1 MQLSSEKDLIYLSSS
16 HSLPSY
22 LKKLSGV
29 RVHRMKTLEELKEFL
44 QTQKGDV
51 TVIIQSQNLSLRTAQ
66 AFLSWGQLKLRWSF
80 IFISQVIEKAV
91 YQLVNQGHPILIL
104 RESEGERISE
114 ILTRRIFGGLIKSR
128 RQERLNVQSPVMVKK
143 SAYAKNSPT
152 GKWVQLLR
160 EGAMVDFS
168 QGGAQIAVK
177 QAGVAAKDFISL
189 MYRDAKG
196 AWVSVE
202 SQVRWV
208 TLTPEG
214 EHLVGIQF
222 LAVSA

>member
-1 MQLSSEKDLIYLSSS
+1 
-16 HSLPSY
+16 
-22 LKKLSGV
+22 
-29 RVHRMKTLEELKEFL
+29 
-44 QTQKGDV
+44 
-51 TVIIQSQNLSLRTAQ
+51 
-66 AFLSWGQLKLRWSF
+66 
-80 IFISQVIEKAV
+80 
-91 YQLVNQGHPILIL
+91 
-104 RESEGERISE
+104 
-114 ILTRRIFGGLIKSR
+114 
-128 RQERLNVQSPVMVKK
+128 
-143 SAYAKNSPT
+143 
-152 GKWVQLLR
+152 
-160 EGAMVDFS
+160 MVDFS

-208 TLTPEG
+208 RPTPEG